1 MTTAINENQNFDIK
15 IDLINFKYKLNKSAT
30 LKGLTA
36 LVGLVIGVVALIF
49 LSIHFA
55 PLAIGGIIVASY
67 SFYHQI
73 QNCLDANRDFG
84 RETSALALNPP
95 EK

>member
-1 MTTAINENQNFDIK
+1 MNSITNGNQNFDFR
-15 IDLINFKYKLNKSAT
+15 IDLINFKYKLNKTAT
-30 LKGLTA
+30 LKGLAA

-55 PLAIGGIIVASY
+55 PIAIGIIVVSSY

-73 QNCLDANRDFG
+73 QNCLDANRDFS
-84 RETSALALNPP
+84 REASALKE